1 MPMDRRLVML
11 GALALITATATAA
24 RAEDAAIS
32 IDNFTFAPDVLT
44 VHPGTK
50 VVWTNRDDIPHLVV
64 SSENPVRFKS
74 KTLDSDDNFSMVFDK
89 PGTYAYF
96 CGLHPHMQG
105 SVVVQ

>member
-1 MPMDRRLVML
+1 MHRRLAML
-11 GALALITATATAA
+11 AALALVTATAA

-64 SSENPVRFKS
+64 SAGNPVVFKS
-74 KTLDSDDNFSMVFDK
+74 KTLDTDDNFSMVFDK

>member
-1 MPMDRRLVML
+1 MHRRLAML
-11 GALALITATATAA
+11 AALALVTATAA

-50 VVWTNRDDIPHLVV
+50 VVWTNRDDIPHLVL
-64 SSENPVRFKS
+64 SAGNPVLFKS
-74 KTLDSDDNFSMVFDK
+74 KTLDTDDNFSMVFDK